1 MGNKKMSVML
11 NQYTKV
17 KSRSEI
23 NKLQKIVKQINDL
36 ETTLIYY
43 TDEELRNKTI
53 EFKEAIKNGKTLKQ
67 IRVEAFA
74 VVKEAASRVI
84 NQRHYD
90 VQLLGGLVL
99 TDGNIGQMQTGEG
112 KTLMASLPS
121 YLFALEGKGVH
132 VITSNEYLA
141 RRDYELIGQ
150 IHHFLGLEVGLN
162 VAEISPQE
170 KQRAY
175 SADITYGTGTE
186 FGFDYLRDHMVMDEA
201 EKVQRGHHFAIIDE
215 IDNTLI
221 DEARTPLIIANKS
234 SLSSELFTIT
244 SMIVKSFKK
253 DEDYELNLSHRQ
265 VHLTEQGAKKIEAAF
280 GIDNIYNADDQ
291 ILLHFITQSLQAHF
305 IFKKDKDYII
315 RDGKIE
321 LVDAFTG
328 RVMEGRSLSHGLHQ
342 AIEAKEGLEINE
354 ENITQAAVTIQNYFR
369 MYSTLCGMTGSALPA
384 QKEFLETYGMDVISV
399 PTNRPNQRVDQE
411 DLIFKNLES
420 KYKKMVQ
427 LVKEVH
433 AIRRPILI
441 GTTSI
446 EQSETI
452 SSILKEQNIS
462 HQLLNA
468 KSAEEEAKMI
478 SIAGQKNMITIATN
492 MAGRG
497 TDILLGEGV
506 AELGGLYIIGT
517 ERHESLRIDMQM
529 RGRAGRQGDPGTTQF
544 ILSLEDNLMHQFDE
558 EELEKYQKK
567 IKWNE
572 EGLILS
578 PNPNKFFKI
587 VQDAIENSHYSS
599 RVHLLKL
606 DDTLDQQR
614 KVIYSKRNNLLST
627 DDILIELEKEVK
639 DYINKLVSQS
649 IHDADGHEDNHLEYF
664 IYQIQELLGLSLA
677 KKQIMDLE
685 EDELL
690 DLVTPSIEE
699 YFSTLAELMTD
710 VSMVIQVRSIMIRAL
725 DQVWLEHMEKMES
738 LKEGIHLRGYAQE
751 DPYRLYTLEGFE
763 LFNQSMESYQYS
775 ITSKIYGFLKSL
787 KKEDEQNDN

>member
-1 MGNKKMSVML
+1 MSVML
-11 NQYTKV
+11 DQYTKM

-23 NKLQKIVKQINDL
+23 NKLQKIVKQINELDSSL
-36 ETTLIYY
+36 QSL

-53 EFKEAIKNGKTLKQ
+53 EFKEALQNGKTLKQ

-150 IHHFLGLEVGLN
+150 IHQFLGLEVGLN

-170 KQRAY
+170 KQQAY

-186 FGFDYLRDHMVMDEA
+186 FGFDYLRDHMVMSEA

-234 SLSSELFTIT
+234 SLSSELFVIT

-265 VHLTEQGAKKIEAAF
+265 VHLTEQGAKKIEKAF

-291 ILLHFITQSLQAHF
+291 VLLHFITQSLQAHF

-411 DLIFKNLES
+411 DLIFKDLES
-420 KYKKMVQ
+420 KYNKMVQ
-427 LVKEVH
+427 LVKDVH
-433 AIRRPILI
+433 ATGRPILI

-446 EQSETI
+446 EQSETVSELLEKQGI
-452 SSILKEQNIS
+452 T

-478 SIAGQKNMITIATN
+478 SIAGQKDMITIATN

-544 ILSLEDNLMHQFDE
+544 IVSLEDNLMNQFDE
-558 EELEKYQKK
+558 DELEKYQKK
-567 IKWNE
+567 IKFNE

-599 RVHLLKL
+599 RIHLLKL
-606 DDTLDQQR
+606 DDVLDQQR
-614 KVIYSKRNNLLST
+614 KVVYSKRNNLLST
-627 DDILIELEKEVK
+627 GDILSDLEKEVK
-639 DYINKLVSQS
+639 DYVNKLVAHSTQG
-649 IHDADGHEDNHLEYF
+649 DVEGQEDRQEYF
-664 IYQIQELLGLSLA
+664 IYQIQELLGLSLT
-677 KKQIMDLE
+677 KKQMMDLE

-690 DLVTPSIEE
+690 QLVTPSIEE
-699 YFSTLAELMTD
+699 YFSTLADLMVD
-710 VSMVIQVRSIMIRAL
+710 ESIVAQVRSIMMRGL

-751 DPYRLYTLEGFE
+751 DPYRLYTLEGFD

-775 ITSKIYGFLKSL
+775 IATKVYAFLKSM
-787 KKEDEQNDN
+787 KKEDEQIDN

>member
-1 MGNKKMSVML
+1 MSVML
-11 NQYTKV
+11 DQYTKM

-23 NKLQKIVKQINDL
+23 NKLQKIVKQINELDSSL
-36 ETTLIYY
+36 QSL
-43 TDEELRNKTI
+43 TDEELRNKTV
-53 EFKEAIKNGKTLKQ
+53 EFKEALQNGKTLKQ

-150 IHHFLGLEVGLN
+150 IHQFLGLEVGLN
-162 VAEISPQE
+162 VAEISPHE
-170 KQRAY
+170 KQKAY

-186 FGFDYLRDHMVMDEA
+186 FGFDYLRDHIVMSEA

-234 SLSSELFTIT
+234 SLSSELFVIT

-265 VHLTEQGAKKIEAAF
+265 VHLTEQGAKKIEKAF

-291 ILLHFITQSLQAHF
+291 VLLHFITQSLQAHF

-411 DLIFKNLES
+411 DLIFKDLES
-420 KYKKMVQ
+420 KYNKMVQ

-433 AIRRPILI
+433 ATGRPILI

-446 EQSETI
+446 EQSETVSELLEKQGI
-452 SSILKEQNIS
+452 T

-478 SIAGQKNMITIATN
+478 SIAGQKDMITIATN

-544 ILSLEDNLMHQFDE
+544 IVSLEDNLMNQFDE
-558 EELEKYQKK
+558 DELEKYQKK
-567 IKWNE
+567 IKCNE
-572 EGLILS
+572 DGLILS

-599 RVHLLKL
+599 RIHLLKL
-606 DDTLDQQR
+606 DDVLDQQR
-614 KVIYSKRNNLLST
+614 KVVYSKRNNLLST
-627 DDILIELEKEVK
+627 EDILSDLEKEVK
-639 DYINKLVSQS
+639 DYVNKLVAHSTQG
-649 IHDADGHEDNHLEYF
+649 DVEGQEDRQEYF
-664 IYQIQELLGLSLA
+664 IYQIQELLGLSLT
-677 KKQIMDLE
+677 KKQMMDLE

-690 DLVTPSIEE
+690 QLVTPSIEE

-710 VSMVIQVRSIMIRAL
+710 DSLVAQVRSIMMRGL

-751 DPYRLYTLEGFE
+751 DPYRLYTLEGFD
-763 LFNQSMESYQYS
+763 LFNQSMETYQYS
-775 ITSKIYGFLKSL
+775 VATKVYAFLKSM
-787 KKEDEQNDN
+787 KKEDEQIDN

>member
-1 MGNKKMSVML
+1 MSVML
-11 NQYTKV
+11 NQYTKM

-23 NKLQKIVKQINDL
+23 TKLQKIVKQINDL
-36 ETTLIYY
+36 ETTLLYY

-53 EFKEAIKNGKTLKQ
+53 EFKEAIKNGKTLNQ

-121 YLFALEGKGVH
+121 YLYALEGKGVH

-150 IHHFLGLEVGLN
+150 IHQFLGLEVGLN

-170 KQRAY
+170 KQLAY

-186 FGFDYLRDHMVMDEA
+186 FGFDYLRDHMVMSEA

-234 SLSSELFTIT
+234 SLSSELFMIT

-369 MYSTLCGMTGSALPA
+369 MYAALCGMTGSALPA

-411 DLIFKNLES
+411 DLIFKDLKS
-420 KYKKMVQ
+420 KYVKMVQ

-433 AIRRPILI
+433 STGRPILI

-452 SSILKEQNIS
+452 SSILKEQTIS

-478 SIAGQKNMITIATN
+478 SIAGQKDMVTIATN

-506 AELGGLYIIGT
+506 ADLGGLYIIGT

-544 ILSLEDNLMHQFDE
+544 IVSLEDNLMHQFDE

-567 IKWNE
+567 IKCNE

-599 RVHLLKL
+599 RLHLLKL

-614 KVIYSKRNNLLST
+614 KVIYSKRNNLLTT
-627 DDILIELEKEVK
+627 DDILAELEKEVN
-639 DYINKLVSQS
+639 DYIGKLISHS
-649 IHDADGHEDNHLEYF
+649 IHGTDRLEDDRQEYF
-664 IYQIQELLGLSLA
+664 IYQIQELLGLSLT
-677 KKQIMDLE
+677 KKQLEDLE

-690 DLVTPSIEE
+690 ALVTPSMKE
-699 YFSTLAELMTD
+699 YFSTLAELMKD
-710 VSMVIQVRSIMIRAL
+710 DSMIIQVRSILLRAL
-725 DQVWLEHMEKMES
+725 DQVWLEHMDKMET

-763 LFNQSMESYQYS
+763 LFNQSMETYQHS
-775 ITSKIYGFLKSL
+775 VTSKVFAFMKSL

>member
-1 MGNKKMSVML
+1 MSVML
-11 NQYTKV
+11 DQYTKM

-23 NKLQKIVKQINDL
+23 NKLQKIVKQINELDSSL
-36 ETTLIYY
+36 QSL
-43 TDEELRNKTI
+43 TDEELRNKTV
-53 EFKEAIKNGKTLKQ
+53 EFKEALQNGKTLKQ

-150 IHHFLGLEVGLN
+150 IHQFLGLEVGLN

-170 KQRAY
+170 KQKAY

-186 FGFDYLRDHMVMDEA
+186 FGFDYLRDHMVMSEA

-234 SLSSELFTIT
+234 SLSSELFVIT

-265 VHLTEQGAKKIEAAF
+265 VHLTEQGAKKIEKAF

-291 ILLHFITQSLQAHF
+291 VLLHFITQSLQAHF

-411 DLIFKNLES
+411 DLIFKDLES
-420 KYKKMVQ
+420 KYNKMVQ

-433 AIRRPILI
+433 ATGRPILI

-446 EQSETI
+446 EQSETVSELLEKQGI
-452 SSILKEQNIS
+452 T

-478 SIAGQKNMITIATN
+478 SIAGQKDMITIATN

-544 ILSLEDNLMHQFDE
+544 IVSLEDNLMNQFDE
-558 EELEKYQKK
+558 DELEKYQKK
-567 IKWNE
+567 IKCNE

-599 RVHLLKL
+599 RIHLLKL
-606 DDTLDQQR
+606 DDVLDQQR
-614 KVIYSKRNNLLST
+614 KVVYSKRNNLLST
-627 DDILIELEKEVK
+627 EDILSDLEKEVK
-639 DYINKLVSQS
+639 DYVNKLVALSTQG
-649 IHDADGHEDNHLEYF
+649 DVEGQEDRQEYF
-664 IYQIQELLGLSLA
+664 IYQIQELLGLSLT
-677 KKQIMDLE
+677 KKQMMDLE

-690 DLVTPSIEE
+690 QLVTPSIEE

-710 VSMVIQVRSIMIRAL
+710 DSLVAQVRSIMMRGL

-751 DPYRLYTLEGFE
+751 DPYRLYTLEGFD
-763 LFNQSMESYQYS
+763 LFNQSMETYQYS
-775 ITSKIYGFLKSL
+775 VATKVYAFLKSM
-787 KKEDEQNDN
+787 KKEDEQIDN

>member
-1 MGNKKMSVML
+1 MSVML
-11 NQYTKV
+11 DQYTKM

-23 NKLQKIVKQINDL
+23 NKLQKIVKQINELDSSL
-36 ETTLIYY
+36 QSL
-43 TDEELRNKTI
+43 TDEELRNKTV
-53 EFKEAIKNGKTLKQ
+53 EFKEALQNGKTLKQ

-150 IHHFLGLEVGLN
+150 IHQFLGLEVGLN

-170 KQRAY
+170 KQKAY

-186 FGFDYLRDHMVMDEA
+186 FGFDYLRDHMVMSEA

-234 SLSSELFTIT
+234 SLSSELFVIT

-265 VHLTEQGAKKIEAAF
+265 VHLTEQGAKKIEKAF

-291 ILLHFITQSLQAHF
+291 VLLHFITQSLQAHF

-411 DLIFKNLES
+411 DLIFKDLES
-420 KYKKMVQ
+420 KYNKMVQ

-433 AIRRPILI
+433 ATGRPILI

-446 EQSETI
+446 EQSETVSELLEKQGI
-452 SSILKEQNIS
+452 T

-478 SIAGQKNMITIATN
+478 SIAGQKDMITIATN

-544 ILSLEDNLMHQFDE
+544 IVSLEDNLMNQFDE
-558 EELEKYQKK
+558 DELEKYQKK
-567 IKWNE
+567 IKCNE

-599 RVHLLKL
+599 RIHLLKL
-606 DDTLDQQR
+606 DDVLDQQR
-614 KVIYSKRNNLLST
+614 KVVYSKRNNLLST
-627 DDILIELEKEVK
+627 EDILSDLEKEVK
-639 DYINKLVSQS
+639 DYVNKLVAHSTQG
-649 IHDADGHEDNHLEYF
+649 DVEGQEDRQEYF
-664 IYQIQELLGLSLA
+664 IYQIQELLGLSLT
-677 KKQIMDLE
+677 KKQMMDLE

-690 DLVTPSIEE
+690 QLVTPSIEE

-710 VSMVIQVRSIMIRAL
+710 DSLVAQVRSIMMRGL

-751 DPYRLYTLEGFE
+751 DPYRLYTLEGFD
-763 LFNQSMESYQYS
+763 LFNQSMETYQYS
-775 ITSKIYGFLKSL
+775 VATKVYAFLKSM
-787 KKEDEQNDN
+787 KKEDEQIDN

>member
-11 NQYTKV
+11 DQYTKM

-23 NKLQKIVKQINDL
+23 NKLQKIVKQINELDSSL
-36 ETTLIYY
+36 QSL
-43 TDEELRNKTI
+43 TDEELRNKTV
-53 EFKEAIKNGKTLKQ
+53 EFKEALQNGKTLKQ

-150 IHHFLGLEVGLN
+150 IHQFLGLEVGLN
-162 VAEISPQE
+162 VAEISPHE
-170 KQRAY
+170 KQKAY

-186 FGFDYLRDHMVMDEA
+186 FGFDYLRDHIVMSEA

-234 SLSSELFTIT
+234 SLSSELFVIT

-265 VHLTEQGAKKIEAAF
+265 VHLTEQGAKKIEKAF

-291 ILLHFITQSLQAHF
+291 VLLHFITQSLQAHF

-411 DLIFKNLES
+411 DLIFKDLES
-420 KYKKMVQ
+420 KYNKMVQ

-433 AIRRPILI
+433 ATGRPILI

-446 EQSETI
+446 EQSETVSELLEKQGI
-452 SSILKEQNIS
+452 T

-478 SIAGQKNMITIATN
+478 SIAGQKDMITIATN

-544 ILSLEDNLMHQFDE
+544 IVSLEDNLMNQFDE
-558 EELEKYQKK
+558 DELEKYQKK
-567 IKWNE
+567 IKCNE
-572 EGLILS
+572 DGLILS

-599 RVHLLKL
+599 RIHLLKL
-606 DDTLDQQR
+606 DDVLDQQR
-614 KVIYSKRNNLLST
+614 KVVYSKRNNLLST
-627 DDILIELEKEVK
+627 EDILSDLEKEVK
-639 DYINKLVSQS
+639 DYVNKLVAHSTQG
-649 IHDADGHEDNHLEYF
+649 DVEGQEDRQEYF
-664 IYQIQELLGLSLA
+664 IYQIQELLGLSLT
-677 KKQIMDLE
+677 KKQMMDLE

-690 DLVTPSIEE
+690 QLVTPSIEE

-710 VSMVIQVRSIMIRAL
+710 DSLVAQVRSIMMRGL

-751 DPYRLYTLEGFE
+751 DPYRLYTLEGFD
-763 LFNQSMESYQYS
+763 LFNQSMETYQYS
-775 ITSKIYGFLKSL
+775 VATKVYAFLKSM
-787 KKEDEQNDN
+787 KKEDEQIDN

>member
-1 MGNKKMSVML
+1 ML
-11 NQYTKV
+11 DQYTKM

-23 NKLQKIVKQINDL
+23 NKLQKIVKQINELDSSL
-36 ETTLIYY
+36 QSL

-53 EFKEAIKNGKTLKQ
+53 EFKEALQNGKTLKQ

-150 IHHFLGLEVGLN
+150 IHQFLGLEVGLN

-170 KQRAY
+170 KQQAY

-186 FGFDYLRDHMVMDEA
+186 FGFDYLRDHMVMSEA

-234 SLSSELFTIT
+234 SLSSELFVIT

-265 VHLTEQGAKKIEAAF
+265 VHLTEQGAKKIEKAF

-291 ILLHFITQSLQAHF
+291 VLLHFITQSLQAHF

-411 DLIFKNLES
+411 DLIFKDLES
-420 KYKKMVQ
+420 KYNKMVQ
-427 LVKEVH
+427 LVKDVH
-433 AIRRPILI
+433 ATGRPILI

-446 EQSETI
+446 EQSETVSELLEKQGI
-452 SSILKEQNIS
+452 T

-478 SIAGQKNMITIATN
+478 SIAGQKDMITIATN

-544 ILSLEDNLMHQFDE
+544 IVSLEDNLMNQFDE
-558 EELEKYQKK
+558 DELEKYQKK
-567 IKWNE
+567 IKFNE

-599 RVHLLKL
+599 RIHLLKL
-606 DDTLDQQR
+606 DDVLDQQR
-614 KVIYSKRNNLLST
+614 KVVYSKRNNLLST
-627 DDILIELEKEVK
+627 GDILSDLEKEVK
-639 DYINKLVSQS
+639 DYVNKLVAHSTQG
-649 IHDADGHEDNHLEYF
+649 DVEGQEDRQEYF
-664 IYQIQELLGLSLA
+664 IYQIQELLGLSLT
-677 KKQIMDLE
+677 KKQMMDLE

-690 DLVTPSIEE
+690 QLVTPSIEE
-699 YFSTLAELMTD
+699 YFSTLADLMVD
-710 VSMVIQVRSIMIRAL
+710 ESIVAQVRSIMMRGL

-751 DPYRLYTLEGFE
+751 DPYRLYTLEGFD

-775 ITSKIYGFLKSL
+775 IATKVYAFLKSM
-787 KKEDEQNDN
+787 KKEDEQIDN

>member
-1 MGNKKMSVML
+1 MSVML
-11 NQYTKV
+11 DQYTKM

-23 NKLQKIVKQINDL
+23 NKLQKIVKQINELDSSL
-36 ETTLIYY
+36 QSL
-43 TDEELRNKTI
+43 TDEELRNKTV
-53 EFKEAIKNGKTLKQ
+53 EFKEALQNGKTLKQ

-150 IHHFLGLEVGLN
+150 IHQFLGLEVGLN
-162 VAEISPQE
+162 VAEISPHE
-170 KQRAY
+170 KQKAY

-186 FGFDYLRDHMVMDEA
+186 FGFDYLRDHMVMSEA

-234 SLSSELFTIT
+234 SLSSELFVIT

-265 VHLTEQGAKKIEAAF
+265 VHLTEQGAKKIEKAF

-291 ILLHFITQSLQAHF
+291 VLLHFITQSLQAHF

-411 DLIFKNLES
+411 DLIFKDLES
-420 KYKKMVQ
+420 KYNKMVQ

-433 AIRRPILI
+433 ATGRPILI

-446 EQSETI
+446 EQSETVSELLEKQGI
-452 SSILKEQNIS
+452 T

-478 SIAGQKNMITIATN
+478 SIAGQKDMITIATN

-497 TDILLGEGV
+497 TDILLGDGV

-544 ILSLEDNLMHQFDE
+544 IVSLEDNLMNQFDE
-558 EELEKYQKK
+558 DELEKYQKK
-567 IKWNE
+567 IKCNE

-599 RVHLLKL
+599 RIHLLKL
-606 DDTLDQQR
+606 DDVLDQQR
-614 KVIYSKRNNLLST
+614 KVVYSKRNNLLST
-627 DDILIELEKEVK
+627 EDILSDLEKEVK
-639 DYINKLVSQS
+639 DYVNKLVAHSTQG
-649 IHDADGHEDNHLEYF
+649 DVEGQEDRQEYF
-664 IYQIQELLGLSLA
+664 IYQIQELLGLSLT
-677 KKQIMDLE
+677 KKQMMDLE

-690 DLVTPSIEE
+690 QLVTPSIEE

-710 VSMVIQVRSIMIRAL
+710 DSLVAQVRSIMMRGL

-751 DPYRLYTLEGFE
+751 DPYRLYTLEGFD
-763 LFNQSMESYQYS
+763 LFNQSMETYQYS
-775 ITSKIYGFLKSL
+775 VATKVYAFLKSM
-787 KKEDEQNDN
+787 KKEDEQIDN

>member
-1 MGNKKMSVML
+1 MGNKNMSVML
-11 NQYTKV
+11 DQYTKM

-23 NKLQKIVKQINDL
+23 NKLQKIVKQINELDSSL
-36 ETTLIYY
+36 QSL
-43 TDEELRNKTI
+43 TDEELRNKTV
-53 EFKEAIKNGKTLKQ
+53 EFKEALQNGKTLKQ

-150 IHHFLGLEVGLN
+150 IHQFLGLEVGLN
-162 VAEISPQE
+162 VAEISPHE
-170 KQRAY
+170 KQKAY

-186 FGFDYLRDHMVMDEA
+186 FGFDYLRDHMVMSEA

-234 SLSSELFTIT
+234 SLSSELFVIT

-265 VHLTEQGAKKIEAAF
+265 VHLTEQGAKKIEKAF

-291 ILLHFITQSLQAHF
+291 VLLHFITQSLQAHF

-411 DLIFKNLES
+411 DLIFKDLES
-420 KYKKMVQ
+420 KYNKMVQ

-433 AIRRPILI
+433 ATGRPILI

-446 EQSETI
+446 EQSETVSELLEKQGI
-452 SSILKEQNIS
+452 T

-478 SIAGQKNMITIATN
+478 SIAGQKDMITIATN

-544 ILSLEDNLMHQFDE
+544 IVSLEDNLMNQFDE
-558 EELEKYQKK
+558 DELEKYQKK
-567 IKWNE
+567 IKCNE

-599 RVHLLKL
+599 RIHLLKL
-606 DDTLDQQR
+606 DDVLDQQR
-614 KVIYSKRNNLLST
+614 KVVYSKRNNLLST
-627 DDILIELEKEVK
+627 EDILSDLEKEVK
-639 DYINKLVSQS
+639 DYVNKLVAHSTQG
-649 IHDADGHEDNHLEYF
+649 DVEGQEDRQEYF
-664 IYQIQELLGLSLA
+664 IYQIQELLGLSLT
-677 KKQIMDLE
+677 KKQMMDLE

-690 DLVTPSIEE
+690 QLVTPSIEE

-710 VSMVIQVRSIMIRAL
+710 DSLVAQVRSIMMRGL

-751 DPYRLYTLEGFE
+751 DPYRLYTLEGFD
-763 LFNQSMESYQYS
+763 LFNQSMETYQYS
-775 ITSKIYGFLKSL
+775 VATKVYAFLKSM
-787 KKEDEQNDN
+787 KKEDEQIDN

>member
-1 MGNKKMSVML
+1 MSVML
-11 NQYTKV
+11 DQYTKM

-23 NKLQKIVKQINDL
+23 NKLQKIVKQINELDSSL
-36 ETTLIYY
+36 QSL
-43 TDEELRNKTI
+43 TDEELRNKTV
-53 EFKEAIKNGKTLKQ
+53 EFKEALQNGKTLKQ

-150 IHHFLGLEVGLN
+150 IHQFLGLEVGLN

-170 KQRAY
+170 KQKAY

-186 FGFDYLRDHMVMDEA
+186 FGFDYLRDHMVMSEA

-234 SLSSELFTIT
+234 SLSSELFVIT

-265 VHLTEQGAKKIEAAF
+265 VHLTEQGAKKIEKAF

-291 ILLHFITQSLQAHF
+291 VLLHFITQSLQAHF

-411 DLIFKNLES
+411 DLIFKDLES
-420 KYKKMVQ
+420 KYNKMVQ

-433 AIRRPILI
+433 ATGRPILI

-446 EQSETI
+446 EQSETVSELLEKQGI
-452 SSILKEQNIS
+452 T

-478 SIAGQKNMITIATN
+478 SIAGQKDMITIATN

-544 ILSLEDNLMHQFDE
+544 IVSLEDNLMNQFDE
-558 EELEKYQKK
+558 DELEKYQKK
-567 IKWNE
+567 IKCNE

-599 RVHLLKL
+599 RIHLLKL
-606 DDTLDQQR
+606 DDVLDQQR
-614 KVIYSKRNNLLST
+614 KVVYSKRNNLLST
-627 DDILIELEKEVK
+627 EDILSDLEKEVK
-639 DYINKLVSQS
+639 DYVNKLVAHSTQG
-649 IHDADGHEDNHLEYF
+649 DVEGQEDRQEYF
-664 IYQIQELLGLSLA
+664 IYQIQELLGLSLT
-677 KKQIMDLE
+677 KKQMMDLE

-690 DLVTPSIEE
+690 QLVTPSIEE

-710 VSMVIQVRSIMIRAL
+710 DSLVAQVRSIMMRGL

-751 DPYRLYTLEGFE
+751 DPYRLYTLEGFD
-763 LFNQSMESYQYS
+763 LFNQSMETYQYS
-775 ITSKIYGFLKSL
+775 VATKVYAFWKSM
-787 KKEDEQNDN
+787 KKEDEQIDN

>member
-1 MGNKKMSVML
+1 MSVML
-11 NQYTKV
+11 DQYTKM

-23 NKLQKIVKQINDL
+23 NKLQKIVKQINELDSSL
-36 ETTLIYY
+36 QSL
-43 TDEELRNKTI
+43 TDEELRNKTV
-53 EFKEAIKNGKTLKQ
+53 EFKEALQNGKTLKQ

-150 IHHFLGLEVGLN
+150 IHQFLGLEVGLN
-162 VAEISPQE
+162 VAEISPHE
-170 KQRAY
+170 KQKAY

-186 FGFDYLRDHMVMDEA
+186 FGFDYLRDHMVMSEA

-234 SLSSELFTIT
+234 SLSSELFVIT

-265 VHLTEQGAKKIEAAF
+265 VHLTEQGAKKIEKAF

-291 ILLHFITQSLQAHF
+291 VLLHFITQSLQAHF

-411 DLIFKNLES
+411 DLIFKDLES
-420 KYKKMVQ
+420 KYNKMVQ

-433 AIRRPILI
+433 ATGRPILI

-446 EQSETI
+446 EQSETVSELLEKQGI
-452 SSILKEQNIS
+452 T

-478 SIAGQKNMITIATN
+478 SIAGQKDMITIATN

-544 ILSLEDNLMHQFDE
+544 IVSLEDNLMNQFDE
-558 EELEKYQKK
+558 DELEKYQKK
-567 IKWNE
+567 IKCNE

-599 RVHLLKL
+599 RIHLLKL
-606 DDTLDQQR
+606 DDVLDQQR
-614 KVIYSKRNNLLST
+614 KVVYSKRNNLLST
-627 DDILIELEKEVK
+627 EDILSDLEKEVK
-639 DYINKLVSQS
+639 DYVNKLVAHSTQG
-649 IHDADGHEDNHLEYF
+649 DVEGQEDRQEYF
-664 IYQIQELLGLSLA
+664 IYQIQELLGLSLT
-677 KKQIMDLE
+677 KKQMMDLE

-690 DLVTPSIEE
+690 QLVTPSIEE

-710 VSMVIQVRSIMIRAL
+710 DSLVAQVRSIMMRGL

-751 DPYRLYTLEGFE
+751 DPYRLYTLEGFD
-763 LFNQSMESYQYS
+763 LFNQSMETYQYS
-775 ITSKIYGFLKSL
+775 VATKVYAFLKSM
-787 KKEDEQNDN
+787 KKEDEQIDN